1 MNNNSVSI
9 VWFSQE
15 PLFNIRI
22 IDGVCRFIDS
32 EEGEDGPLYL
42 DATVDHPLYTEAV
55 DAALSLCDPEHGTP
69 LHVKIVLEWDP
80 DSKEK
85 YVSNT
90 GLILRKPIGSESY
103 HFFFFSAIEQLLMTK
118 M

>member
-1 MNNNSVSI
+1 MFSFK
-9 VWFSQE
+9 FSQE
-15 PLFNIRI
+15 PLFNIRV

-69 LHVKIVLEWDP
+69 LHVKIVLEWDS

-85 YVSNT
+85 FVQIIGIFLSLSKLMN
-90 GLILRKPIGSESY
+90 ILVYST
-103 HFFFFSAIEQLLMTK
+103 EQLLMTK

>member
-1 MNNNSVSI
+1 ML
-9 VWFSQE
+9 QE
-15 PLFNIRI
+15 PLFNIRV

-55 DAALSLCDPEHGTP
+55 DTALSLCDPEHGTP
-69 LHVKIVLEWDP
+69 LHVKIVLEWDV

-85 YVSNT
+85 
-90 GLILRKPIGSESY
+90 
-103 HFFFFSAIEQLLMTK
+103 
-118 M
+118 